1 MAINLQLQIT
11 LNKTWL
17 AHTDFRNSHT
27 HTDTLKICQHT
38 PVVCVCVCVADWQS
52 ICTLTTITDFR
63 HFKGF
68 YKLPFAHPVK
78 PRSPL
83 PSPRLPCPV
92 QRLCPFRS
100 APMAADAPAAAAAA
114 PTLAIC
120 FGLLL
125 CQFSHMCFSSRC
137 LCPALHPSA
146 FCGFIFCCWLRL
158 PSTTLIKSTCG
169 CSLPTRKLA
178 ANVAA
183 W

>member
-27 HTDTLKICQHT
+27 HTHRYTKNFPAYSGC
-38 PVVCVCVCVADWQS
+38 VCVCVCVADWQS

-68 YKLPFAHPVK
+68 YKLPFAHPEK
-78 PRSPL
+78 PRSLL
-83 PSPRLPCPV
+83 PSPPLHCPV

-100 APMAADAPAAAAAA
+100 APMAADAPAAAAA

-146 FCGFIFCCWLRL
+146 FCGAIFCC
-158 PSTTLIKSTCG
+158 
-169 CSLPTRKLA
+169 
-178 ANVAA
+178 
-183 W
+183 